1 MGLRSEV
8 SKVTQRVA
16 ELSGMDDMTIPL
28 ATDILH
34 TKILHALFNGMNRDL
49 FLVKGGVAMRLLT
62 DSVRDTTD
70 IDLATA
76 PHSNISTIRS
86 HMMNAISLAL
96 RSGLIEDA
104 EVREQD
110 IKHGGL
116 SPKWHINGRLAG
128 SESKIHLKIELSRRD
143 LLPDMAISRF
153 ECQPRDEA
161 GVAPYIVRTYSQMA
175 MAASKVAA
183 LMDHKRNK
191 TRDVYDLAILI
202 SCEVEPPIAM
212 LAALG
217 KEKIKDMLTRLSDK
231 VLTLSYENFVSDVLT
246 CLPPDVSC
254 NLTRCDWEDMQL
266 TVVDYVEGW
275 LLSAQDIAEN
285 EVPRNDLKNQ
295 FDEIQSRLKPKF

>member
-8 SKVTQRVA
+8 KRIAQKVA
-16 ELSGMDDMTIPL
+16 ELSDMDEMTIPL

-62 DSVRDTTD
+62 DSMRDTTD

-76 PHSNISTIRS
+76 PNSNISTIRS

-96 RSGLIEDA
+96 RSGLIENA

-110 IKHGGL
+110 VKNGGL
-116 SPKWHINGRLAG
+116 SPKWHINGKLAG

-153 ECQPRDEA
+153 ECEPREDA
-161 GVAPYIVRTYSQMA
+161 GVAPYVVRTYSQMA

-191 TRDVYDLAILI
+191 TRDVYDLAVLI

-217 KEKIKDMLTRLSDK
+217 KDKIKDMLARLSDK
-231 VLTLSYENFVSDVLT
+231 VLTLSYESFVSDVLT
-246 CLPPDVSC
+246 CLPADVSQK
-254 NLTRCDWEDMQL
+254 LTQQDWEDMQL
-266 TVVDYVEGW
+266 TVVDHVEGW
-275 LLSAQDIAEN
+275 LLNAQEIAEN
-285 EVPRNDLKNQ
+285 EVPRNDLRNQ
-295 FDEIQSRLKPKF
+295 FDEIQSRLKPKY